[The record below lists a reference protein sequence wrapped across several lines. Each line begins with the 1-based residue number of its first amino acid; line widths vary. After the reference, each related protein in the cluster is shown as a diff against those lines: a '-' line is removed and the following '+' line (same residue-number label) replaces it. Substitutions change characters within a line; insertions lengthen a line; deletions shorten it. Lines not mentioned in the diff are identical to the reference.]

1 MLMKSCKL
9 LLKVG
14 LTTILV
20 ALIFLCC
27 VIGKINVYAADISTY
42 SANDRAEMKG
52 FTLNNLGYGT
62 DWSKEAVSILDYGTM
77 SLWIAQFTTPDP
89 DKQRAR
95 YVTVLVEARLS
106 ANGKTG
112 YGTFN
117 NDLMDI
123 EIGRKLDTNTSIVCY
138 APIQTD
144 SQYTVTES
152 FGASAGTGSGLSIG
166 YSYQTSKTYSD
177 ISFTNYTNRKE
188 FEGMETLSKEFKYDF
203 MNSESSSGGV
213 SPYAGEIIQ
222 RLSVTFYAD
231 YSTGGDS
238 DNDTY
243 VIKFIGK
250 INKLYGTPKEA
261 AITVRIKSGMFAEV
275 DESELQNI

>member
-188 FEGMETLSKEFKYDF
+188 FEGKTLGQICRELEADEDEALIYILGQTGGQASMIYYALCEEDLRTF
-203 MNSESSSGGV
+203 MKHPACMIGTD
-213 SPYAGEIIQ
+213 AFA
-222 RLSVTFYAD
+222 RD
-231 YSTGGDS
+231 YSGPT
-238 DNDTY
+238 
-243 VIKFIGK
+243 
-250 INKLYGTPKEA
+250 A
-261 AITVRIKSGMFAEV
+261 AGRPHPQALRFG
-275 DESELQNI
+275 